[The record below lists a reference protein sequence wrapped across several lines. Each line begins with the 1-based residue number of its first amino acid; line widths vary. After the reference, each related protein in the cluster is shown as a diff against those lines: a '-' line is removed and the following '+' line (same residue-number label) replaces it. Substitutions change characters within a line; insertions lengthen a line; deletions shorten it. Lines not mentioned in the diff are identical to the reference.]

1 LPWRRLQAN
10 AMSTD
15 VSWANSAEKYV
26 GLYRSAMGNHAES
39 REYSAA
45 ASDPYSW

>member
-1 LPWRRLQAN
+1 
-10 AMSTD
+10 MSTD

-26 GLYRSAMGNHAES
+26 SLYRTAMSNHAES

-45 ASDPYSW
+45 ATNPYGW

>member
-1 LPWRRLQAN
+1 LQAN

-26 GLYRSAMGNHAES
+26 SLYRAAMGNHADS

-45 ASDPYSW
+45 AADPNSW